1 MSNNVKDIAVLVG
14 SLRSDSVNR
23 KAALAL
29 AALAPPFLRLDVVEI
44 GHLPFYNQEFDAEA
58 ARTPESYVD
67 FRRRIG
73 AADGVIFATP
83 EYNRGFPAV
92 LKNAIDIGTRP
103 YGKNVWAGKP
113 AGVIS
118 VTLGALGAFGAN
130 QQLRQ
135 QLANVNMRVLQQ
147 PEIYL
152 SGADKLFAGD
162 GTVTVDSTRALL
174 RGYIDAFAAW
184 TAPTTTAAA
193 A

>member
-1 MSNNVKDIAVLVG
+1 MSNNVKDVAVLVG

-29 AALAPPFLRLDVVEI
+29 AKLAPPFLRLDVVEI

-58 ARTPESYVD
+58 ARTPASYAD

-103 YGKNVWAGKP
+103 YGQNVWAGKP

-152 SGADKLFAGD
+152 SGADKLFGGD
-162 GTVTVDSTRALL
+162 GTVTVDSTRDLL
-174 RGYIDAFAAW
+174 RSYIDAFAAW
-184 TAPTTTAAA
+184 TAPPVAVAA
-193 A
+193 